1 LETARNREH
10 PLIAG
15 FSLVLVADAHMSL
28 FGRVRLDLGGK
39 ERVEITTEEA
49 ALHRASRP
57 WSGVWGLRFRAHQLF
72 VLGDELF
79 GELVDVHRMLVRLL
93 AELVSGQVIL
103 FAVGDGGGRVG
114 VGRKVM

>member
-1 LETARNREH
+1 VDLETARNREH

-49 ALHRASRP
+49 ALAQS
-57 WSGVWGLRFRAHQLF
+57 
-72 VLGDELF
+72 
-79 GELVDVHRMLVRLL
+79 
-93 AELVSGQVIL
+93 
-103 FAVGDGGGRVG
+103 
-114 VGRKVM
+114 K